1 MEFESRH
8 DIRARTNMRP
18 KFITDPGCQTCEFD
32 LNFDQPKFEP
42 KYNIEPTE
50 LSDQEKD
57 QVSAQL
63 DALDFDPTSCA
74 GEECWQDFP
83 DQTDNGMRS
92 VSPDSQDI
100 DEGLFDKFKNRP
112 KQ

>member
-100 DEGLFDKFKNRP
+100 DEGLLDKFK
-112 KQ
+112 KQT